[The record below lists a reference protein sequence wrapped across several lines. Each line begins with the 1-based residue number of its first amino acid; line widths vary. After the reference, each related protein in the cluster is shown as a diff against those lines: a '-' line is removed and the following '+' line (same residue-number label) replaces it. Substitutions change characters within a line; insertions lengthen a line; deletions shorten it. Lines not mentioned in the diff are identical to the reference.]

1 MKPSTKDTLLFWFI
15 VVMLAAGAALFA
27 LMTYELW
34 LTHWVL
40 GVLWICGGIWAVWP
54 PKKT

>member
-1 MKPSTKDTLLFWFI
+1 MKPSTKETLIIGAIVTGCSVLFI
-15 VVMLAAGAALFA
+15 G
-27 LMTYELW
+27 MTISLW
-34 LTHWVL
+34 KEHWVL